1 MPMTFLEIPG
11 GRLEAELL
19 DGREV
24 GPAVILLHEGL
35 GSLRLWR
42 GLPRRV
48 HEATGARVLAFSR
61 FGHGKSDPPPRPR
74 TPAFMHEE
82 ALDVLPA
89 VLGAARI
96 ERPLLAGH
104 SDGASIALIHAAAY
118 PVSGLVLLAPH
129 VFVEQICVD
138 AIRQTR
144 ESFHR
149 GGLRERMA
157 RHHRDPDLTFA
168 GWCDV
173 WLDPTFRNWNLEPLL
188 PRIDAPTLV
197 IQGRGDEY
205 GSLAQLDAVE
215 RGVRGPVERLVVS
228 GGHSPHL
235 DHPHEVPARIVEFIE
250 RLRARAA

>member
-1 MPMTFLEIPG
+1 VST
-11 GRLEAELL
+11 RS
-19 DGREV
+19 DR
-24 GPAVILLHEGL
+24 PA
-35 GSLRLWR
+35 
-42 GLPRRV
+42 
-48 HEATGARVLAFSR
+48 SR
-61 FGHGKSDPPPRPR
+61 FTG
-74 TPAFMHEE
+74 
-82 ALDVLPA
+82 
-89 VLGAARI
+89 
-96 ERPLLAGH
+96 
-104 SDGASIALIHAAAY
+104 
-118 PVSGLVLLAPH
+118 
-129 VFVEQICVD
+129 
-138 AIRQTR
+138 
-144 ESFHR
+144 

-188 PRIDAPTLV
+188 PRIHAPTLV